1 MTLRPPLRPL
11 WRAAGGALLPVPVSD
26 SHLAVVYSLA
36 APSGWQWQGLL
47 RRAPA
52 SFLLLLSWRLCFPL
66 GPPPPLLGG
75 DRRRRG
81 RVGVPGRHRSTAPV
95 KANSMVLHMTGLLAG
110 MDSLLGNHQGPRD
123 GRSILDQE
131 NTWPHCIPR
140 LPLACRPAGCMQRIA
155 YIQLKA
161 GNNTD
166 GEPAWITRWPCPS
179 NADRLLPTLGQAPGS
194 VSAGSGVL
202 QGECISG
209 PGVLKRQVSGYLP
222 LQGHKKLH
230 LPTLGNAG
238 ATREAA
244 TVSTPH
250 SRGQEGRNRVFPT
263 FPRWGRSIFGL
274 RSRCV
279 PSRQPSSAAGLLGKA
294 RFIGR
299 YCCYSPDTSSAHNRP
314 GWSVTLSIR
323 GRYGALMAGRK
334 GCRTPAGQDERSGSL
349 HR

>member
-1 MTLRPPLRPL
+1 MAGPI
-11 WRAAGGALLPVPVSD
+11 AAGACVIPAAVVMAALLS
-26 SHLAVVYSLA
+26 AW
-36 APSGWQWQGLL
+36 APSAAAWGRQTTEGTCRGSWPTPEHCASEGQLDGAACDRSSCGYGQSL
-47 RRAPA
+47 REP
-52 SFLLLLSWRLCFPL
+52 S
-66 GPPPPLLGG
+66 
-75 DRRRRG
+75 
-81 RVGVPGRHRSTAPV
+81 RSPRWTI
-95 KANSMVLHMTGLLAG
+95 NTG
-110 MDSLLGNHQGPRD
+110 SR
-123 GRSILDQE
+123 
-131 NTWPHCIPR
+131 NTWPPPHPTAAAGMPTCR
-140 LPLACRPAGCMQRIA
+140 LHAEDHVCPAQ
-155 YIQLKA
+155 A
-161 GNNTD
+161 GHNTD

-179 NADRLLPTLGQAPGS
+179 NVDRLLPTLGQAPGS

-250 SRGQEGRNRVFPT
+250 SWGQEGRNRVFPT
-263 FPRWGRSIFGL
+263 FSRWGRSIFGL
-274 RSRCV
+274 RSRRV

-299 YCCYSPDTSSAHNRP
+299 YCRYSPDTSSAHSRP

-334 GCRTPAGQDERSGSL
+334 GCRTPTGQDERSGSL

>member
-1 MTLRPPLRPL
+1 MDDQYWIKKYLAPTASHGCR
-11 WRAAGGALLPVPVSD
+11 WHADLP
-26 SHLAVVYSLA
+26 A
-36 APSGWQWQGLL
+36 
-47 RRAPA
+47 
-52 SFLLLLSWRLCFPL
+52 
-66 GPPPPLLGG
+66 
-75 DRRRRG
+75 
-81 RVGVPGRHRSTAPV
+81 
-95 KANSMVLHMTGLLAG
+95 
-110 MDSLLGNHQGPRD
+110 
-123 GRSILDQE
+123 
-131 NTWPHCIPR
+131 
-140 LPLACRPAGCMQRIA
+140 ACRGSCMSSSGRPQHGRGA
-155 YIQLKA
+155 SLDHEVA
-161 GNNTD
+161 
-166 GEPAWITRWPCPS
+166 
-179 NADRLLPTLGQAPGS
+179 LPKQCRPTASYSWSGPGKC
-194 VSAGSGVL
+194 VRRVRVL

-263 FPRWGRSIFGL
+263 FSRWGRSIFGL
-274 RSRCV
+274 RSRRV

-299 YCCYSPDTSSAHNRP
+299 YCRYSPDTSSAHSRP

-334 GCRTPAGQDERSGSL
+334 GCRTPTGQDERSGSL